1 MTKAVQKVASIGTFG
16 VTDALDLWGEKAA
29 SAQKKAEE
37 QAALDRAAV
46 STSATSTPTLASEE
60 VAAAREA
67 ERQRKQ
73 ALAGQNST
81 ILTGAGGLGGASG
94 GGKTLLGQ

>member
-1 MTKAVQKVASIGTFG
+1 MAKKIRKVVDPIGIL
-16 VTDALDLWGEKAA
+16 DPLDLFGEQAA
-29 SAQKKAEE
+29 AAQKKANE
-37 QAALDRAAV
+37 QAALDRAAIN
-46 STSATSTPTLASEE
+46 SNATNTPTLGGAD

-67 ERQRKQ
+67 ERQRKA

-81 ILTGAGGLGGASG
+81 ILTGASGLGGTTG

>member
-1 MTKAVQKVASIGTFG
+1 MGKNIRKIMDPLGLP
-16 VTDALDLWGEKAA
+16 DPLDVYGEKAA
-29 SAQKKAEE
+29 AAQKNANE

-46 STSATSTPTLASEE
+46 ATSATNSPTLGGDD

-67 ERQRKQ
+67 ERQRKL

-81 ILTGAGGLGGASG
+81 ILTGAGGLASTTG
-94 GGKTLLGQ
+94 GGKSLLGQ

>member
-1 MTKAVQKVASIGTFG
+1 MSKGIGRKIFDPLG
-16 VTDALDLWGEKAA
+16 LPDPLDLWGEKAA
-29 SAQKKAEE
+29 KAADDAKE

-46 STSATSTPTLASEE
+46 STQATTAPTIAGDD

-67 ERQRKQ
+67 ERLRKQ
-73 ALAGQNST
+73 ARAGQNST
-81 ILTGAGGLGGASG
+81 ILTGAGGLGGTSG